1 MTVVDQKTNN
11 DGRSITISPIE
22 VLLVHDKTDQNMIKN
37 RYFVRKEYVMGTIQL
52 REELHK
58 YIDQADDRIL
68 RLVKGMFQADTDDYT
83 LPDEQI
89 SEETLKIRVN
99 AAKSRINSGQFTS
112 QEDLESEMK
121 EW

>member
-1 MTVVDQKTNN
+1 
-11 DGRSITISPIE
+11 
-22 VLLVHDKTDQNMIKN
+22 
-37 RYFVRKEYVMGTIQL
+37 MGTAKL

-68 RLVKGMFQADTDDYT
+68 RLVRGMFQADLDDYT
-83 LPDEQI
+83 LPGEPM
-89 SEETLKIRVN
+89 SEPTLRQRVK

-112 QEDLESEMK
+112 QEDLEQEMK

>member
-1 MTVVDQKTNN
+1 
-11 DGRSITISPIE
+11 
-22 VLLVHDKTDQNMIKN
+22 
-37 RYFVRKEYVMGTIQL
+37 MGTIQL

-83 LPDEQI
+83 LPGASM
-89 SEETLKIRVN
+89 SEETLKERVK

>member
-1 MTVVDQKTNN
+1 MRGLSFKLKPGMN
-11 DGRSITISPIE
+11 
-22 VLLVHDKTDQNMIKN
+22 QNMRRN
-37 RYFVRKEYVMGTIQL
+37 RYFVRKEYVMSTIQL

-83 LPDEQI
+83 LSGAPM
-89 SEETLKIRVN
+89 SEEALKRRVK
-99 AAKSRINSGQFTS
+99 AAKSRINAGQFTS